1 MHMSNASHLYRGI
14 LLISKIAVPTTYFS
28 ILIII
33 KYSKQFDIL
42 YREQSSSYRAYKV
55 KQATRLMINLIIF
68 FSSLKNSVF

>member
-33 KYSKQFDIL
+33 KYSKQFDI
-42 YREQSSSYRAYKV
+42 YREQSSSLNKV
-55 KQATRLMINLIIF
+55 IYT
-68 FSSLKNSVF
+68 